1 MKSRV
6 IENPLIG
13 DRVTFLETSEES
25 NGKHTLLLVELAPL
39 GGNDIHY
46 HRTYSETFEVLE
58 GELGVQIGKENK
70 ILKKGEKYKV
80 DEFVLHRFFNPSATT
95 PMKFQC
101 TLLPGHEGFEKTVR
115 VGYGLCRD
123 GFTTKKGIPKNFY
136 HLSLLTEWSD
146 SNFAGFLKYI
156 KPLTAWGARKAA
168 KKKLDLE
175 LLERYS

>member
-1 MKSRV
+1 MKERI

-13 DRVTFLETSEES
+13 DRVTFIETARES
-25 NGKHTLLLVELAPL
+25 NGKHTRLMVELSPK
-39 GGNDIHY
+39 GGNDLHY

-70 ILKKGEKYKV
+70 ILRKGEMYKV
-80 DEFVLHRFFNPSATT
+80 DEYVLHRFFNPSATD
-95 PMKFQC
+95 PVKFNC
-101 TLLPGHEGFEKTVR
+101 TLMPGHEGFENTIR

-123 GFTTKKGIPKNFY
+123 GKTNKQGIPKNFY

-146 SNFAGFLKYI
+146 SNFAGFLKFI
-156 KPLTAWGARKAA
+156 KPFTAWGARKAV

-175 LLERYS
+175 LLGKY